1 MDNRRIKSKDG
12 SLVYLLPIFNIL
24 LSNIN
29 IDLYSDYE
37 IFQFRKINNVENL
50 CLTIILFITIISY

>member
-29 IDLYSDYE
+29 SDLYSDYE
-37 IFQFRKINNVENL
+37 I
-50 CLTIILFITIISY
+50 